1 VRAGREEGLIRMA
14 PERRAGGHEAV
25 AGALEAERVE
35 AAAGTPEAERVRA

>member
-1 VRAGREEGLIRMA
+1 MA